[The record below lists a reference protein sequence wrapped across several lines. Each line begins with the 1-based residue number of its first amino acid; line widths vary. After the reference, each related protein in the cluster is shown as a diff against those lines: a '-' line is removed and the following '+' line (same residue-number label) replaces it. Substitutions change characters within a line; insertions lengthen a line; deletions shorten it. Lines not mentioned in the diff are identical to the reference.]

1 GRQCPLV
8 TCERRMALGAL
19 AAARAAASPS
29 PAWVLLF
36 AKAYAIVAARRPE
49 LRRAYVPLPTPH
61 LHEADESVASI
72 AVEREY
78 EGEPAVFFGLVL
90 APDTRPLPDLVKLLD
105 EWKRA
110 PVENVPT
117 FRRLVK
123 YTKLPRPVRRFLW
136 WYAMQTSG
144 PRRA

>member
-1 GRQCPLV
+1 MIEVGRGIITRVRQFPGAAMARRTGRRVPLSLPRRWIDDLMAASRHAPLV
-8 TCERRMALGAL
+8 TFERRMALGAL

-61 LHEADESVASI
+61 LYEAEESVASI

-78 EGEPAVFFGLVL
+78 EGEPAVFFG
-90 APDTRPLPDLVKLLD
+90 
-105 EWKRA
+105 
-110 PVENVPT
+110 
-117 FRRLVK
+117 
-123 YTKLPRPVRRFLW
+123 
-136 WYAMQTSG
+136 
-144 PRRA
+144 